1 VVRDVTEEKV
11 VKEIF
16 EGYARE
22 YVALLNKY
30 AAERGRLWNEIE
42 DDKLLEEELYRLEE
56 EGNREVGELQKKYEE
71 RLKGLGLEVEWDA
84 GADGWCYFNAPGYSY
99 YVCINYILVNDKSA
113 KKVYTIGIHYLELN
127 KPKETEYKFEEVVID
142 THELVDEEETPF
154 TAALVENLSAY
165 PIRKLWAHQIDD
177 LISEL
182 AAAERRGVLE
192 TGLKE
197 VKEKAEKASWVYEYK
212 HFLAALHETAEDFG
226 IQL

>member
-1 VVRDVTEEKV
+1 VRKKVEEV
-11 VKEIF
+11 REIF
-16 EGYARE
+16 EDFAKE
-22 YVALLNKY
+22 YVALLNNY
-30 AAERGRLWNEIE
+30 AERCKEECSEIE
-42 DDKLLEEELYRLEE
+42 DEEEYFECVDKLDTLARD
-56 EGNREVGELQKKYEE
+56 EVGKLKEKYEA
-71 RLKGLGLEVEWDA
+71 RLKNLDLEVEWDA
-84 GADGWCYFNAPGYSY
+84 GSDGWEYFSAPGYHY
-99 YVCINYILVNDKSA
+99 YVCIDYHRVFDKSA
-113 KKVYTIGIHYLELN
+113 KKVHLVGIWYLELN
-127 KPKETEYKFEEVVID
+127 KPGGTEYKFEEVATD